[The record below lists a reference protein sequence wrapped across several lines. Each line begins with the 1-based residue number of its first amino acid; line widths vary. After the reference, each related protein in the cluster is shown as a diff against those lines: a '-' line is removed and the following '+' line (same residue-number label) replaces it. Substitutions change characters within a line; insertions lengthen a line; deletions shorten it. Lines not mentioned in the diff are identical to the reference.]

1 MFRNFLLNSNPVY
14 WYIHTCHNTNSIS
27 YRNFVISHA
36 KNWAHLH
43 NLLIFSMSM
52 YYKLCPHICKYLF
65 PNVSAECTCNCLKI
79 PILTLWYLC
88 HIHRKSI
95 NGYSGNNVSQDL
107 LVISTPPHY
116 LLSVTRPPQDI
127 IGDRGRG
134 YLYSTRQL
142 KVLSRSLIASHLY
155 VFN

>member
-1 MFRNFLLNSNPVY
+1 MNYLLLHVHIYGNHFGDQFSMVHASKFCIQNVHLHTCKWQVQKLILFRNFLLNSNPVY

-43 NLLIFSMSM
+43 NLLIFSMYM

-65 PNVSAECTCNCLKI
+65 PNASAECTCNCLKI

-95 NGYSGNNVSQDL
+95 
-107 LVISTPPHY
+107 
-116 LLSVTRPPQDI
+116 
-127 IGDRGRG
+127 
-134 YLYSTRQL
+134 
-142 KVLSRSLIASHLY
+142 
-155 VFN
+155 F

>member
-1 MFRNFLLNSNPVY
+1 MFRNFLLYSNPVY
-14 WYIHTCHNTNSIS
+14 RYIHTCHNTNSIS

-43 NLLIFSMSM
+43 NLLIFSMYM
-52 YYKLCPHICKYLF
+52 HYKLCPHICKYLF

-95 NGYSGNNVSQDL
+95 NGYSGYNVSQDL
-107 LVISTPPHY
+107 LVISTPHHY
-116 LLSVTRPPQDI
+116 LPLCYTPTTRNHRWQREGIPV
-127 IGDRGRG
+127 
-134 YLYSTRQL
+134 LYSSIKGFVQVVNSQPLVRL
-142 KVLSRSLIASHLY
+142 
-155 VFN
+155 